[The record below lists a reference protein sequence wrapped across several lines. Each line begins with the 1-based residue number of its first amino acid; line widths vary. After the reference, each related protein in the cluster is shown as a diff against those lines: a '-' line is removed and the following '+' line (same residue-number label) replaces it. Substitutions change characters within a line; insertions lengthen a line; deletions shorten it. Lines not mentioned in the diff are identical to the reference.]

1 MRVAFV
7 DNLLFEDAGGIRR
20 YILQPHL
27 GLISLIAVLERA
39 GHTGL
44 LYDPKVEVGRGA
56 LAMDQDLYRRIAR
69 QILALQ
75 PDVVGFTSL
84 GCNFICTAKTAAYI
98 RQWRPDLPILLGGP
112 HATVLDRAVL
122 EHFPQF
128 DMIVR
133 NEAENTILPALD
145 GLFRGR
151 FEGIPGITWRDGPA
165 IRSNPGEPNI
175 ADVDTLPM
183 PAYHHYPVRELGLTS
198 LRMDAGRGCPF
209 QCTFCSTA
217 SFFGRKY
224 RLKSAGRLRREMD
237 FLHRTYGVSDF
248 ALTHDLFTVNRRKV
262 LEFCDAIEGLGYTW
276 KCSARMDCVDNE
288 LLERMR
294 AAGCSSIYYGI
305 EAGSERMQEISKK
318 RLDLALFDPV
328 LAETQRLGLSSTVSF
343 ITGYPEETRADQKAT
358 LDLIGDCFARDG
370 APLNVQLHL
379 LTPEPGTQLLH
390 QYRDKIAYDG
400 HISDFNFPALEADD
414 DDVIAAH
421 AGIFINH
428 HYFPAVLPRRRHIFI
443 TTAYQLIYG
452 LGFPLLRYVLGR
464 YRGRFSELM
473 EAMERW
479 AEAGG
484 QPAVCDQPMIE
495 RYFADTFGESHHITG
510 LVRYML
516 NATELRR
523 RVANGVKGQAVL
535 GATED
540 GPFYALSPRTAL
552 LRRVPDCAV
561 ILSRLVEPGAARPA
575 GPLLRR
581 RYDLLLHFPPTET
594 DAIRNFEL
602 SRAGAAFLD
611 CFRAPRRWPDDAAFE
626 RELGFPPPPPAFV
639 DALLERGVLERC
651 VDARA

>member
-56 LAMDQDLYRRIAR
+56 LAVDEELYRRIAA
-69 QILALQ
+69 QILELK

-98 RQWRPDLPILLGGP
+98 RQWQPDLPILLGGP
-112 HATVLDRAVL
+112 HATVLDRSVL

-128 DMIVR
+128 DVIVR
-133 NEAENTILPALD
+133 NEGENTILPALE
-145 GLFRGR
+145 GLRRGR
-151 FEGIPGITWRDGPA
+151 FEGIPGVTWRDGPV

-175 ADVDTLPM
+175 ADLDTLPM

-224 RLKSAGRLRREMD
+224 RLKSAGRLRQEMD
-237 FLHRTYGVSDF
+237 FLHQTYGISDF

-262 LEFCDAIEGLGYTW
+262 IEFCNAIEGLDYTW

-294 AAGCSSIYYGI
+294 AAGCTSIYYGI
-305 EAGSERMQEISKK
+305 EAGSDRMQEISKK
-318 RLDLALFDPV
+318 RLDLALFDPI
-328 LAETQRLGLSSTVSF
+328 LAETQRLGMSSTVSF

-358 LDLIGDCFARDG
+358 LDLIGDCFKRDS

-379 LTPEPGTQLLH
+379 LTPEPGTQLLN

-400 HISDFNFPALEADD
+400 HISDFNFPTLEADD
-414 DDVIAAH
+414 DEVISGH
-421 AGIFINH
+421 AEIFINH
-428 HYFPAVLPRRRHIFI
+428 HYFPAVLPRRRHVFI

-464 YRGRFSELM
+464 FKGRFSELM
-473 EAMERW
+473 EFDGDVGRSAR
-479 AEAGG
+479 
-484 QPAVCDQPMIE
+484 AV
-495 RYFADTFGESHHITG
+495 R
-510 LVRYML
+510 R
-516 NATELRR
+516 LRPGR
-523 RVANGVKGQAVL
+523 HR
-535 GATED
+535 
-540 GPFYALSPRTAL
+540 AL
-552 LRRVPDCAV
+552 LRRDVRRGPSPD
-561 ILSRLVEPGAARPA
+561 RPGEVHAERHRAAAPRDQRRARP
-575 GPLLRR
+575 GGVRHGGRR
-581 RYDLLLHFPPTET
+581 HVLCLE
-594 DAIRNFEL
+594 
-602 SRAGAAFLD
+602 
-611 CFRAPRRWPDDAAFE
+611 FRARRCCGGCRTAPTSWPGWSNPM
-626 RELGFPPPPPAFV
+626 RNVPP
-639 DALLERGVLERC
+639 ERC
-651 VDARA
+651 SGGVSTFSCTFRRARPTPSGISS